1 MHNTMLRTIFALT
14 GSFLALAS
22 CSAGSGAPFGSAPES
37 SANVNLIRPSTSQG
51 GSFKASYSGN
61 WNIHTGQCGTFCDR
75 WKFHGTGTATFLGS
89 SRESGAV
96 QGGFGTGNAVLRE
109 SSSKQDF
116 IRVHISGAFCSPH
129 LAFTVSGGKGMFKDA
144 TGSGTIHFS
153 CTGTKRGSYNDNW
166 SGTIYY

>member
-1 MHNTMLRTIFALT
+1 MLRTIFAVT

-22 CSAGSGAPFGSAPES
+22 CSAGSGVPSGSAPGTTN
-37 SANVNLIRPSTSQG
+37 ANRVARSTSKG

-75 WKFHGTGTATFLGS
+75 WKFHGNGTATFLGS

-96 QGGFGTGNAVLRE
+96 QGGFGTGNAVLTE
-109 SSSKQDF
+109 SSSKQNF
-116 IRVHISGAFCSPH
+116 IRVHVSGAFCSPH
-129 LAFTVSGGKGMFKDA
+129 LSFTVAGGNGIFKDA

-153 CTGTKRGSYNDNW
+153 CTGTKRGTYKDNW